1 MSLLE
6 VLNGQ
11 QSQQRAD
18 AVLQDRYERATSNL
32 PGGSNDPYQS
42 MVGQLEAY
50 IESCW
55 QAARIAKE
63 MRVEPEMLEDMR
75 QREGVYS
82 PGKLAEI
89 RKQGGSEIFMQLTN
103 LKCRAA
109 LGWLRDVLLPSG
121 ERPFTCKA
129 PAMPDELQPELKQ
142 GIYQRTMQ
150 ELQQAIASG
159 IYVDPEQVY
168 ERSRAMYDEYMQRLK
183 DEAEIRVQREEDA
196 IDDELIEGAWYE
208 AMDEFLQ
215 DLIDLPAAFIKGPV
229 IRKQR
234 RVKWVPGAGGR
245 SVPQA
250 EDELVPMFYSPNPM
264 DIYPAPDSAAI
275 NDGYL
280 FERTR
285 PRRSAIF
292 AMKGV
297 PGYDDTKISAALDEY
312 QRGGFDLA
320 LTGEQQR
327 RDIVNQSTY
336 ITTPDH
342 AVDSLEF
349 HGSVRG
355 QWLLQWGLP
364 AKEVPDPDAEYEVT
378 CLKIGRF
385 VVRCVLNEDPM
396 GQRPYMKAC
405 FDSIKGAFWGRG
417 LPRIL
422 RDIQGVCNAVA
433 RALINNMAMG
443 SGPMVEVE
451 MDRLAEGEDVTQ
463 IYPWRLWQ
471 TKASKT
477 TPGAAV
483 RFFQPDMHVQELM
496 SVYQYFSK
504 LADDYSGVPSYE
516 QGINPSSGAAGTA
529 SGLSMLMS
537 AASRQIK
544 RVIASI
550 DTVIEGSVQR
560 MHVHLLLYGDNQDIK
575 GETTIEARGAASLV
589 AKEQQQMRRMQLLQT
604 TANPIDAPLFGID
617 GRAEMWRETL
627 KSMDI
632 NPDRLLPSR
641 DEMLMK
647 QRMAS
652 MQPPQGAM
660 PPGAQPPPVGA
671 MPPGQPPVLQPP
683 PMPQQQQQPPAPR
696 GAVPLH
702 HLPKRAIPQHN
713 HAGTPLGGMDHN
725 LFKRAA

>member
-11 QSQQRAD
+11 QSQGRAD
-18 AVLQDRYERATSNL
+18 AQIQERYERATATL
-32 PGGSNDPYQS
+32 PGGDKDPYQS

-50 IESCW
+50 LESCW
-55 QAARIAKE
+55 QSARIAKE
-63 MRVEPEMLEDMR
+63 MKVEPEMLEDLR

-82 PGKLAEI
+82 PQKLAEI
-89 RKQGGSEIFMQLTN
+89 RQQGGSEIFMQLTN
-103 LKCRAA
+103 LKSRAC

-129 PAMPDELQPELKQ
+129 PAMPDDIPPEIKQ
-142 GIYQRTMQ
+142 GIYSRTMA
-150 ELQQAIASG
+150 ELDQAMAAG
-159 IYVDPEQVY
+159 IYPTEQQVY
-168 ERSRAMYDEYMQRLK
+168 ERSRAMYDQYMQRIK

-215 DLIDLPAAFIKGPV
+215 DLVDLPAAFIKGPV
-229 IRKQR
+229 VRKQR
-234 RVKWVPGAGGR
+234 RLKWVPGPDGR

-250 EDELVPMFYSPNPM
+250 EDELTPMFYSPSPM
-264 DIYPAPDSAAI
+264 DMYPAGDSTAV

-280 FERTR
+280 FERIR
-285 PRRSAIF
+285 PRRSALF

-297 PGYDDTKISAALDEY
+297 PGYDEDKIKAALDEY
-312 QRGGFDLA
+312 QRSGYNLT

-327 RDIVNQSTY
+327 RDIANQSMY
-336 ITTPDH
+336 LTTPDH
-342 AVDSLEF
+342 AIDGLEF

-355 QWLLQWGLP
+355 QWLIDWGMP
-364 AKEVPDPDAEYEVT
+364 EKDVPDPDAEYEVT

-396 GQRPYMKAC
+396 QQRPYMKAC
-405 FDSIKGAFWGRG
+405 FDSIKGSFWGRG

-422 RDIQGVCNAVA
+422 RDIQNICNAVA
-433 RALINNMAMG
+433 RALVNNLAMA

-451 MDRLAEGEDVTQ
+451 MDRLAEGENVTQ
-463 IYPWRLWQ
+463 IYPWRIWQ
-471 TKASKT
+471 TKASRT

-483 RFFQPDMHVQELM
+483 RFFQPDIHANELM
-496 SVYQYFSK
+496 AVYQYFSK

-516 QGINPSSGAAGTA
+516 QGINPTGGAAGTA

-544 RVIASI
+544 RVISAI
-550 DTVIEGSVQR
+550 DSVIEGSVQR
-560 MHVHLLLYGDNQDIK
+560 MHVHLMLYGDNTDIK
-575 GETTIEARGAASLV
+575 GETTIQARGAASLV
-589 AKEQQQMRRMQLLQT
+589 AKEQQQQRRVQLLQS
-604 TANPIDAPLFGID
+604 TANPFDAPLFGPD

-632 NPDRLLPSR
+632 NPDRILPSR
-641 DEMLMK
+641 DEMLMR
-647 QRMAS
+647 QAATAMTQNMQPQPGAAPGAGAPPPQQAGNG
-652 MQPPQGAM
+652 QPPQR
-660 PPGAQPPPVGA
+660 PGV
-671 MPPGQPPVLQPP
+671 
-683 PMPQQQQQPPAPR
+683 
-696 GAVPLH
+696 VPLH
-702 HLPKRAIPQHN
+702 RQAAPQRAVPDHN
-713 HAGTPLGGMDHN
+713 HAGARMGGMSHA
-725 LFKRAA
+725 LFAQAA